1 MIKVGISGGDTSC
14 AGELIRLLVNHP
26 DVEIIFVRA
35 KGKGGVPLECVHHGL
50 IGEIS
55 MNMTESAD
63 LSAIDLLFIAD
74 SDPICSV
81 EEYPDGL
88 RVIDMCGGHKDC
100 PAFVTGVSE
109 AFRKPL
115 VRGARFSRL
124 VHPLASVAMVALFP
138 PALNLL
144 LKDVS
149 LSVQMSADL
158 MEAALAEEAVAE
170 LSCLLRQVQLS
181 FPGNVVLSGI
191 TEGHGRGMRLT
202 AEFSS
207 AMSAEDIAALY
218 EAVYDDHNFT
228 FLTSRHC
235 HRADVEGT
243 NRILINISKPMPDKV
258 VVDTVADARMRGG
271 AGEAMHV
278 MNLLFGLHEKT
289 GLALKA
295 SMYEKEY

>member
-1 MIKVGISGGDTSC
+1 
-14 AGELIRLLVNHP
+14 
-26 DVEIIFVRA
+26 
-35 KGKGGVPLECVHHGL
+35 
-50 IGEIS
+50 
-55 MNMTESAD
+55 
-63 LSAIDLLFIAD
+63 
-74 SDPICSV
+74 
-81 EEYPDGL
+81 
-88 RVIDMCGGHKDC
+88 
-100 PAFVTGVSE
+100 
-109 AFRKPL
+109 
-115 VRGARFSRL
+115 
-124 VHPLASVAMVALFP
+124 
-138 PALNLL
+138 
-144 LKDVS
+144 
-149 LSVQMSADL
+149 
-158 MEAALAEEAVAE
+158 
-170 LSCLLRQVQLS
+170 
-181 FPGNVVLSGI
+181 
-191 TEGHGRGMRLT
+191 MRLT

-243 NRILINISKPMPDKV
+243 NRILIHISKPMPDKV